1 MDGWMD
7 SPGGNKA
14 LNVILLE
21 ERRVHA
27 DLTEV
32 YKIIHWLSAIAYES
46 FFEFDNSGRTMGHS
60 LKLRKKESKDVVW
73 TWGYIFS
80 KSYKLVE
87 QFQWSHCLSIIIEL
101 FQK

>member
-1 MDGWMD
+1 VIAAHHHHQISLIKSCHAQLNYKDVVTIKNRKIKIWSGKLPGKLLICKLFCANKHGWMDGWMD

-32 YKIIHWLSAIAYES
+32 YKIIH
-46 FFEFDNSGRTMGHS
+46 
-60 LKLRKKESKDVVW
+60 
-73 TWGYIFS
+73 
-80 KSYKLVE
+80 
-87 QFQWSHCLSIIIEL
+87 
-101 FQK
+101 